1 MKKVLISL
9 GVIIAVI
16 AIIIAVGC
24 SKYNNAIGPVS
35 NSKDAIEVEITKNDT
50 YSTLGSKLKEN
61 GLINDELMYKIYIKL
76 NKPNNL
82 QIGKYTLN
90 PSMSLK
96 EIIAV
101 LEKGSNYDPN
111 AINITFRE
119 GLNMRQIADIIS
131 KNTNIT
137 TDDVYN
143 KLKNT
148 EYLKNLIDKYWFLTD
163 DILNTDLYYSLE
175 GYLFPDTYQISKNS
189 TIEEIFEV
197 MLDKMSS
204 ILEPYK
210 DTIKNS
216 EYSVHQIITLA
227 SIIEL
232 EAGNSGERDLVAGVF
247 YNRIEDGWTLGSD
260 VTTYYAARKTF
271 KEDLTQDEL
280 NDCNKYNT
288 RGTCFTGLPVGPIS
302 NPGKQSIEGAINP
315 ERSDYYYFVADKNG
329 NTYFNTT
336 AAGHASTI
344 AELKSKDLWYVYE

>member
-1 MKKVLISL
+1 MKKILISL
-9 GVIIAVI
+9 GIII
-16 AIIIAVGC
+16 AIIAITIAVGC
-24 SKYNNAIGPVS
+24 SKYNSAIGPVS
-35 NSKDAIEVEITKNDT
+35 DSTEEIEVEITSTDT
-50 YSTLGSKLKEN
+50 YSTLGAKLKEK

-76 NKPNNL
+76 NNPNNL
-82 QIGKYTLN
+82 QIGTYTLS
-90 PSMSLK
+90 PSMSLE
-96 EIIAV
+96 EIIKV

-131 KNTNIT
+131 KNTDIT

-148 EYLKNLIDKYWFLTD
+148 EYLKNLIDKYWFLTN

-175 GYLFPDTYQISKNS
+175 GYLFPDTYQISKKS
-189 TIEEIFEV
+189 TVEDIFEV
-197 MLDKMSS
+197 MLDKMESV
-204 ILEPYK
+204 LEPYK
-210 DTIKNS
+210 EDIKNS
-216 EYSVHQIITLA
+216 GYSIHQIITLA

-232 EAGNSGERDLVAGVF
+232 EAGNSGERNLVAGVF

-271 KEDLTQDEL
+271 KEDLTKEEL
-280 NDCNKYNT
+280 DDCNKYNT

-302 NPGKQSIEGAINP
+302 NPGKQSIVGAINP

-336 AAGHASTI
+336 AAGHANTI
-344 AELKSKDLWYVYE
+344 AELKAKDLWYIYE